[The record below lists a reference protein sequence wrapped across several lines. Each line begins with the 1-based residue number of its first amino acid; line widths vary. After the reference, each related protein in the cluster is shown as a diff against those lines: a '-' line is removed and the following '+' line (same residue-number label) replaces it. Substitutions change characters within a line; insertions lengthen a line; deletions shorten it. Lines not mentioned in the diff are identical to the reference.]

1 MFFGPDNA
9 TFFVP
14 SCQGPD
20 VDEPVKIKIQPY
32 NPARDVEQEVFIVP
46 KRKTTLPDSGESCGG
61 RLARFR
67 KAAGFSQRAL
77 AAELGI
83 SHRMVAYY
91 EKQTEHPPTHLM
103 PLLTKALGVSA
114 DQLLGLEKV
123 QEGGR
128 RRDTKL
134 WRRFSQVEKLPPE
147 KRKPIIQLMDA
158 FLKSQKA

>member
-1 MFFGPDNA
+1 M
-9 TFFVP
+9 
-14 SCQGPD
+14 
-20 VDEPVKIKIQPY
+20 
-32 NPARDVEQEVFIVP
+32 P
-46 KRKTTLPDSGESCGG
+46 KRKSTTPDSGESFGG

-67 KAAGFSQRAL
+67 KAAGFSQRDL

-114 DQLLGLEKV
+114 DQILGLEKT
-123 QEGGR
+123 QESGR

-158 FLKSQKA
+158 FLKSEKA